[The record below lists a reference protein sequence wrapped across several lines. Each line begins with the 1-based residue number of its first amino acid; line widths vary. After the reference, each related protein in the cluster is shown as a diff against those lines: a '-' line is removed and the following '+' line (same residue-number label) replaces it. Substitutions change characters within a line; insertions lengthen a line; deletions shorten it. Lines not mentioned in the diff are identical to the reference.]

1 MWIVEQ
7 RDPSGRWFTRATLFE
22 QQDAV
27 DRARLFKAHNLKL
40 RFRYCRADE
49 EGERLDDSA
58 PIEV

>member
-40 RFRYCRADE
+40 RFRYVALTR
-49 EGERLDDSA
+49 RVSA
-58 PIEV
+58 SMTARR